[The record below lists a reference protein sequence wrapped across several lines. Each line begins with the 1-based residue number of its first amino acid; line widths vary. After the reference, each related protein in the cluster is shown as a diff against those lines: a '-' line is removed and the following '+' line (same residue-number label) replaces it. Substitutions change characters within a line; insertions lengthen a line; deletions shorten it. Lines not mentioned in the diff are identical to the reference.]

1 MAQTTASKQLE
12 DILQDRNEY
21 KHLLDQRGALAQ
33 SLLDLLQSLRTSIL
47 KAILRLSRQSNLYPQ
62 CLTVDKIRQLGEHP
76 VASGGFGEIWMGEV
90 EGLQQVVCLKVVKL
104 YLTSDIEKVLK
115 KFVREAIVWRQLD
128 HPNLLPFLG
137 LYYLTSSRQR
147 LCLISPWM
155 ENGNLVQFLERT
167 PRSDVNHRQL

>member
-1 MAQTTASKQLE
+1 LSNSSQASPQ
-12 DILQDRNEY
+12 
-21 KHLLDQRGALAQ
+21 
-33 SLLDLLQSLRTSIL
+33 LRTSIV

-90 EGLQQVVCLKVVKL
+90 EGLQQVVLK
-104 YLTSDIEKVLK
+104 
-115 KFVREAIVWRQLD
+115 EAIGWRQLN

-137 LYYLTSSRQR
+137 LYYLSSSRQR

-155 ENGNLVQFLERT
+155 ENGNLVRFLERT
-167 PRSDVNHRQL
+167 PRSDVNHHQLIWDVASGLQYLHQERTDHSDLKGVGSIT